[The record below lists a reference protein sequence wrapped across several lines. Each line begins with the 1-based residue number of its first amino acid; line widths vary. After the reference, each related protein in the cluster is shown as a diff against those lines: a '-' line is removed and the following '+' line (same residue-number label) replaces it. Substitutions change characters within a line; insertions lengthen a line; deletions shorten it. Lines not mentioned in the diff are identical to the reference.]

1 MGLKELVDYI
11 QQYSTQGYS
20 IASIRANLINSG
32 YSPQEVDAAVE
43 KAFHPGREIPWKIIL
58 FILAGVLLLVILIYG
73 MVSFL
78 GPSPLSL
85 GLIIDKAPMQ
95 IVQGEPLVLSRTI
108 TTGID
113 EPLMVTLST
122 TIVHDASRERVL
134 SKKEEINVK
143 KINKKNQR
151 YTLPA
156 KARGGEYILT
166 LEIKADG
173 KKTSAVHTFILRTVE
188 DIKRGP
194 SIIPIGG
201 SGSETGICSPTC
213 NDYDPCTLDKCVGG
227 SCVFDAKKPCCG
239 NFECEVGETEQTC
252 AQDCKIRPLT
262 QGEAIM
268 EIRSRAEDLA
278 VSNTGDAVSLCKSIA
293 VSAQADSCLK
303 NVAVDSER
311 SDICKNIAGVKLRD
325 ACYLDFVLKNKQ
337 GGVCDQIQDRWMRQS
352 CTVFARG

>member
-1 MGLKELVDYI
+1 
-11 QQYSTQGYS
+11 
-20 IASIRANLINSG
+20 
-32 YSPQEVDAAVE
+32 
-43 KAFHPGREIPWKIIL
+43 
-58 FILAGVLLLVILIYG
+58 
-73 MVSFL
+73 
-78 GPSPLSL
+78 
-85 GLIIDKAPMQ
+85 
-95 IVQGEPLVLSRTI
+95 
-108 TTGID
+108 
-113 EPLMVTLST
+113 
-122 TIVHDASRERVL
+122 
-134 SKKEEINVK
+134 
-143 KINKKNQR
+143 
-151 YTLPA
+151 
-156 KARGGEYILT
+156 
-166 LEIKADG
+166 
-173 KKTSAVHTFILRTVE
+173 
-188 DIKRGP
+188 
-194 SIIPIGG
+194 
-201 SGSETGICSPTC
+201 
-213 NDYDPCTLDKCVGG
+213 VGG